1 MCHRERQGRYVFSA
15 PPLHR
20 HCHARRARPTRK
32 SRGRSNDQKILSKIV
47 IAAEVGKGSNIGD
60 ASASS
65 AGMKHANS
73 GDEGEPPAI
82 PIPKRRRTAEKSV
95 PRAAVGKGKKAAAA
109 PADDDV
115 NSLFWLVEVRRA
127 TSHRPPACRSARN
140 WIRRVQRVFFFS
152 PTSRCHGCMRCG
164 ADQGRAPRRARAW
177 RDRNDVERLGCPDK
191 NPDGSSLANP
201 RSSRRRRAPR
211 GTPPHPSLFLTSAP
225 VVRQLCEGGARR
237 RGAPRVRARPIS
249 RREPRGRRAISSIA
263 PETIA
268 APDPAFVAD
277 RIPRSRPRADPRG
290 SPPRIHDLASSNA
303 PTRWSH
309 VQLSGYFSPP
319 RRLHPLTPCL
329 PPLRFFAR
337 RRRRRKT

>member
-32 SRGRSNDQKILSKIV
+32 PRGRTNDQKILSKIV
-47 IAAEVGKGSNIGD
+47 IAAEVGKGSNLGD

-127 TSHRPPACRSARN
+127 TSHRPPARRSARN
-140 WIRRVQRVFFFS
+140 WIRRVQRVFFF
-152 PTSRCHGCMRCG
+152 R
-164 ADQGRAPRRARAW
+164 PRRGVTGACVAGLIKGAPLGALAHGGIGTTLNASGAPTRTRTVLPSRIPVRLVVGARPA
-177 RDRNDVERLGCPDK
+177 VP
-191 NPDGSSLANP
+191 
-201 RSSRRRRAPR
+201 
-211 GTPPHPSLFLTSAP
+211 PPHPSLFLTSAP
-225 VVRQLCEGGARR
+225 VVRKLCEGGARR